1 MKCKMKSYTIYNKSE
16 KIIRIRKILKQRRKS
31 YDPFDNYA
39 IIKKIN
45 NVKEFYETN
54 KKLKTIG
61 RNRLFNGSFPLLNII
76 SNRKS
81 LNHSDSLIQSIL
93 SEQDLSKSEIKN
105 LITNKI
111 YNKPIKSEK
120 EFMYNLKNGNYK
132 DNKFIKYDGDIE
144 FTPFDLKEE
153 NEEGYFDDDYNYI
166 KRKEEYDPWYESVKD
181 EIKKKE
187 MLQKKKKRND
197 NDKNSNESNSEINTD
212 NKKKDNEDEDD
223 ISKYGDEDLY
233 YKEEKITKEEENE
246 IKNEVEEYR
255 IKLIKFLEKN
265 ENVNKAL
272 KRLKPKTKNE
282 DKSLFNELLN
292 IISKLTE
299 LSYFDVYTDNIE
311 KIIKEYGIENLYLWK
326 YKTKIDNEEEIFQEF
341 STKTMKKWIK
351 EDYFKET
358 DKLNFYFMFT
368 DPINKEKNKDSNKWF
383 NTKSDLFNK
392 YLL

>member
-1 MKCKMKSYTIYNKSE
+1 MEKFTEIYSKKKLRDMK
-16 KIIRIRKILKQRRKS
+16 
-31 YDPFDNYA
+31 
-39 IIKKIN
+39 IKKIER
-45 NVKEFYETN
+45 KLYN
-54 KKLKTIG
+54 K
-61 RNRLFNGSFPLLNII
+61 PL
-76 SNRKS
+76 
-81 LNHSDSLIQSIL
+81 
-93 SEQDLSKSEIKN
+93 KSEI
-105 LITNKI
+105 
-111 YNKPIKSEK
+111 
-120 EFMYNLKNGNYK
+120 EFMSDVKNGKYK

-153 NEEGYFDDDYNYI
+153 NEEGYFDENDNYI

-255 IKLIKFLEKN
+255 IKLINFLEKN

-272 KRLKPKTKNE
+272 KRLKPKNKNE

-311 KIIKEYGIENLYLWK
+311 KIIKDYGIENVYLWK

>member
-1 MKCKMKSYTIYNKSE
+1 MNTNNRDKKE
-16 KIIRIRKILKQRRKS
+16 KK
-31 YDPFDNYA
+31 
-39 IIKKIN
+39 
-45 NVKEFYETN
+45 
-54 KKLKTIG
+54 
-61 RNRLFNGSFPLLNII
+61 
-76 SNRKS
+76 
-81 LNHSDSLIQSIL
+81 
-93 SEQDLSKSEIKN
+93 EIKN
-105 LITNKI
+105 K
-111 YNKPIKSEK
+111 
-120 EFMYNLKNGNYK
+120 K
-132 DNKFIKYDGDIE
+132 D
-144 FTPFDLKEE
+144 
-153 NEEGYFDDDYNYI
+153 
-166 KRKEEYDPWYESVKD
+166 
-181 EIKKKE
+181 
-187 MLQKKKKRND
+187 D
-197 NDKNSNESNSEINTD
+197 ND
-212 NKKKDNEDEDD
+212 DD

-272 KRLKPKTKNE
+272 KRLKPKNKNE

-311 KIIKEYGIENLYLWK
+311 KIIKDYGIENLYLWK

-351 EDYFKET
+351 EDYFKEI
-358 DKLNFYFMFT
+358 DKLKFYFMFT
-368 DPINKEKNKDSNKWF
+368 DPINKEENKDSNKWF